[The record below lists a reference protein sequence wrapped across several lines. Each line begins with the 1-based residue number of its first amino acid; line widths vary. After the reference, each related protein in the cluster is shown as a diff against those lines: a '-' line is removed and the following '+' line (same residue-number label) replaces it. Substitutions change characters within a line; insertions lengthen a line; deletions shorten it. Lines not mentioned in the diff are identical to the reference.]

1 MTVNALTQEARHE
14 QALQSYLQE
23 SPQLAEEIKD
33 LSADDQKDQIQW
45 AFEDEAESQGLQ
57 PWELTLKYTS
67 TPEEFEAARLVL
79 HKEAAEVLGVEW
91 QEYCEMN
98 NLVVLRQIQAS
109 SSKLQVKADPL
120 AACCLP
126 LVTAPQRLKRIDRS
140 IAFTSL
146 VSAPIE
152 M

>member
-1 MTVNALTQEARHE
+1 MVLKARQTGLYAVFCVREILDDPDPSSIPKISENDMTVKELTQEARHE
-14 QALQSYLQE
+14 EALKKYLLE

-33 LSADDQKDQIQW
+33 LPADDQKDQIQW

-91 QEYCEMN
+91 EEYCEMN
-98 NLVVLRQIQAS
+98 NLVV
-109 SSKLQVKADPL
+109 
-120 AACCLP
+120 
-126 LVTAPQRLKRIDRS
+126 
-140 IAFTSL
+140 
-146 VSAPIE
+146 
-152 M
+152 